1 MVGDYM
7 LDKVLDK
14 IKMIIGIKKFDDTK
28 ILIEADDK
36 LLDDVTLKNVVI
48 IITCAIKNAE
58 KKGNDKFD
66 PQVFL
71 EEAKIIS
78 IGTF

>member
-58 KKGNDKFD
+58 KKR
-66 PQVFL
+66 
-71 EEAKIIS
+71 
-78 IGTF
+78 

>member
-14 IKMIIGIKKFDDTK
+14 IKMIIGIKKFEDTK

-58 KKGNDKFD
+58 KKR
-66 PQVFL
+66 
-71 EEAKIIS
+71 
-78 IGTF
+78 

>member
-48 IITCAIKNAE
+48 IITRAIKNAE
-58 KKGNDKFD
+58 KKR
-66 PQVFL
+66 
-71 EEAKIIS
+71 
-78 IGTF
+78 

>member
-48 IITCAIKNAE
+48 IITCAVKNAE
-58 KKGNDKFD
+58 KKR
-66 PQVFL
+66 
-71 EEAKIIS
+71 
-78 IGTF
+78 